1 MGTNYDKRDLSAE
14 RIEAEFNA
22 FDVSPS
28 LVSCSVGTYCSGD
41 VLKIND
47 ASTRLEIQSYYFGEC
62 KSTPLRALS
71 SSTVK
76 CPVAE
81 YTCPTLADL
90 ALTNL
95 CKDPDCTQTMDAKI
109 YQDVLSS
116 KTIPNTPLDN
126 VNCLES
132 IWVSNLY
139 FLVDKF

>member
-28 LVSCSVGTYCSGD
+28 LVSCSVGTYCSGG

-47 ASTRLEIQSYYFGEC
+47 ASTRLEIQSHYFGEC
-62 KSTPLRALS
+62 KSTSIRALS

-76 CPVAE
+76 CPVSE

-95 CKDPDCTQTMDAKI
+95 CKDPDCTQTIDAKI

-132 IWVSNLY
+132 IWVSNL
-139 FLVDKF
+139 